1 MDKFGDFGRE
11 EFLRKALG
19 FGGLMGLHDVLDS
32 GEGKKGKE
40 FEVFLNIFV
49 CCAKEEL
56 GKKFSSRICEAR
68 ERTLPGKTPRRSSS
82 CRPTTRRFLQT
93 FQIFHPYL

>member
-1 MDKFGDFGRE
+1 MNKFGDFGRE
-11 EFLRKALG
+11 KSLREALG

-32 GEGKKGKE
+32 GEGKKSKE

-68 ERTLPGKTPRRSSS
+68 ERTLPGRTLRRSSS
-82 CRPTTRRFLQT
+82 CRPTTRHFLQT